1 MRENSPGPW
10 WAVRAVAGG
19 GGNNAASS
27 DSVESSPGRGGQTNR
42 ELSAPPELLRCA
54 GF

>member
-1 MRENSPGPW
+1 MRENSPAPW

-27 DSVESSPGRGGQTNR
+27 DRVQSGPGRGSQTNR
-42 ELSAPPELLRCA
+42 EPCSP
-54 GF
+54 